1 MSHPMFDLTGRVA
14 LVTGSSRGIGLAIAE
29 AFRESG
35 ATVVL
40 NGRDAGRLEAAA
52 AMLRDRGD
60 GAAPATARFD
70 VADDSAVAEG
80 VAAVEAEHGRID
92 ILVNNAGFQR
102 RALLEDVTPAQF
114 RQMLDVHMTGA
125 FMTAKATAPGMI
137 ARSSGK
143 IINICSLASEVG
155 RANITPYSAAKGGL
169 KMLTKGMAVEWARH
183 NIQVNGIGPGYI
195 RTEMNTELQASEA
208 FNRMVDIR
216 VPAQRWGQPQE
227 LAGAAIFLASAA
239 SDYVTG
245 QILYVDGGLLSQI

>member
-14 LVTGSSRGIGLAIAE
+14 LVTGSSRGIGLAVAE
-29 AFRESG
+29 AFIESG

-52 AMLRDRGD
+52 ETLRSRGH
-60 GAAPATARFD
+60 APATAVFD
-70 VADDSAVAEG
+70 VADDTSVAEG

-102 RALLEDVTPAQF
+102 RALLEDVSPAQF

-125 FMTAKATAPGMI
+125 FMAAKAAAPGMI
-137 ARSSGK
+137 ARRAGK
-143 IINICSLASEVG
+143 IINVCSLASEVG

-195 RTEMNTELQASEA
+195 RTEMNTELQASES

-239 SDYVTG
+239 SDYMTG